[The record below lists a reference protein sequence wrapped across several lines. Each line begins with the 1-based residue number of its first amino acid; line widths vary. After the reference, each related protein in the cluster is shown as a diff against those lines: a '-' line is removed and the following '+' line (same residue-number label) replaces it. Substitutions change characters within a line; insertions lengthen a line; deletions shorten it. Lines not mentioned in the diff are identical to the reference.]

1 MYVGFWLEN
10 INYVM
15 GDIVYVAELLEYY
28 ICIKDHLSNN
38 LTLPSKEDLYWLY
51 ISSTFLN
58 NFRLRY
64 PDEYK
69 DQQEDQDQIQDQD
82 IDDNSEDSNSS
93 KRNNVPKL
101 KIITKNLKNYKRI
114 PTPSRVKSYSDD
126 ESKQNESGNEL
137 KRKLL
142 SIEKDI
148 YDYKR
153 MKLSN
158 EDDVCNLRD
167 RLMLMNVDLETK
179 IFLVDKY
186 DSTIKMSG
194 SDYSKGINWLKT
206 VCKLPCGKYKQMAI
220 DKNDSLETIKNY
232 FDNIRLKLDSHIYG
246 LEDVKQEILEF
257 VARKISNPDS
267 KGHVLALYGSAGVG
281 KSKIIKTLSE
291 ALDWPFYQ
299 INFGGLNDVSAL
311 TGHSETYVGSKPG
324 KLVEILTNCNYMN
337 PIIYLDEIDK
347 ISESK
352 STEIF
357 GILTHLLDEE
367 QNNKFQDNYL
377 SSINID
383 LSKAFFVLAFNDI
396 EKIDAIV
403 SDRLKIIYINPPS
416 LQDKLI
422 ICQDKM
428 IPEIMKSIKLRDT
441 FTDDVDR
448 RQGTFTEDDDRR
460 RGTFT
465 EDDDDKKEDNST
477 FTDDVDRRQN
487 TFTEGTFTEDDDR
500 LQGTL
505 DIIISKEI
513 LEYIIVH
520 KTVQE
525 KGVRQLRK
533 NIEKIFNRL
542 NFDVLTGNYNKL
554 KIESSGEN
562 KVLIIT
568 KTYVDNILTTSE
580 KESRYLDMYI

>member
-1 MYVGFWLEN
+1 MYVGYWVEN
-10 INYVM
+10 INYKM
-15 GDIVYVAELLEYY
+15 GDIVYVEDLLEYY
-28 ICIKDHLSNN
+28 ICINDHLSNN
-38 LTLPSKEDLYWLY
+38 LSLPNKEDLYWLY
-51 ISSTFLN
+51 ISSSFLN
-58 NFRLRY
+58 NFMPNCTTY
-64 PDEYK
+64 EKICNEQDDKSVKSDK
-69 DQQEDQDQIQDQD
+69 DDKSVKSDICYESNED
-82 IDDNSEDSNSS
+82 
-93 KRNNVPKL
+93 NNKQNKFLKL
-101 KIITKNLKNYKRI
+101 KIITTNLKNYKRI
-114 PTPSRVKSYSDD
+114 SRPSIKQRYSDDD
-126 ESKQNESGNEL
+126 ESKTDESDNKL

-148 YDYKR
+148 YDYKKR
-153 MKLSN
+153 KLIN

-167 RLMLMNVDLETK
+167 KLMLMNVDIETK
-179 IFLVDKY
+179 LFLVDKY
-186 DSTIKMSG
+186 DSTVKMSG

-206 VCKLPCGKYKQMAI
+206 ACKIPYGRYKQMDI
-220 DKNDSLETIKNY
+220 NKNDNLEKIKEY
-232 FDNIRLKLDSHIYG
+232 FDNIKVKLDSNIYG

-281 KSKIIKTLSE
+281 KSKIIKSLAE

-299 INFGGLNDVSAL
+299 INFGGLNDVSLL

-377 SSINID
+377 SNLNID
-383 LSKAFFVLAFNDI
+383 LSKVFFVLAFNDI
-396 EKIDAIV
+396 DKIDTIV
-403 SDRLKIIYINPPS
+403 SDRLKIIYINPPQ

-428 IPEIMKSIKLRDT
+428 IPEIIKSINQDT
-441 FTDDVDR
+441 
-448 RQGTFTEDDDRR
+448 
-460 RGTFT
+460 
-465 EDDDDKKEDNST
+465 NA
-477 FTDDVDRRQN
+477 
-487 TFTEGTFTEDDDR
+487 
-500 LQGTL
+500 L
-505 DIIISKEI
+505 DIVISKEI
-513 LEYIIVH
+513 LEYIIVN
-520 KTVQE
+520 KTVNE

-542 NFDVLTGNYNKL
+542 NFDILTGNYSKL
-554 KIESSGEN
+554 KIESSGEKN
-562 KVLIIT
+562 LIIIT
-568 KTYVDNILTTSE
+568 KTYVDNILTISE